1 MSALCCNHELP
12 ESAVLNTLGGKEV
25 SQSVLLLSADL
36 TRRRALH
43 ESLERALVT
52 GA

>member
-1 MSALCCNHELP
+1 MSSLCCNHELP
-12 ESAVLNTLGGKEV
+12 ESAVLNTLGKEV

-43 ESLERALVT
+43 ESLERALLT